1 MIFIKILLNAIS
13 PQLRTKIINFI
24 KSLKP
29 TPPVYVNEW
38 DEFAIKVLFSIFDIK
53 D

>member
-1 MIFIKILLNAIS
+1 MILLRILLNSIS
-13 PQLRTKIINFI
+13 PQLKNKILVFI

-29 TPPVYVNEW
+29 APPVFDNEW
-38 DEFAIKVLFSIFDIK
+38 DEFAVKLLFTIFDIK